1 MLSLIENAS
10 QSGGRATGS
19 KLLEVPNFAPLV
31 RMLPASLH
39 SNSRYTY
46 PPALSE
52 DRGGAPATG
61 RLARE
66 VRPGLTTADA
76 GSDVALTSARYLRIG
91 DSGFGK
97 TAGRVCALGTLEH
110 NPLLTGA
117 LPALLTD
124 RLTVMYKLGSVNTG
138 DCCLWHKQPVNSL

>member
-1 MLSLIENAS
+1 MPRGVST
-10 QSGGRATGS
+10 ATHLGC
-19 KLLEVPNFAPLV
+19 
-31 RMLPASLH
+31 
-39 SNSRYTY
+39 
-46 PPALSE
+46 PPTT
-52 DRGGAPATG
+52 DKTGGGAPATG

-110 NPLLTGA
+110 NPLLEH
-117 LPALLTD
+117 
-124 RLTVMYKLGSVNTG
+124 YQH
-138 DCCLWHKQPVNSL
+138 C